1 MNPLGFIN
9 LNPNAYIP
17 GGGGGRGSLQLPRQT
32 CLVAH
37 DTYSYSRIALIVLIV

>member
-1 MNPLGFIN
+1 MYVYV
-9 LNPNAYIP
+9 YIFSYITMGR
-17 GGGGGRGSLQLPRQT
+17 GGGSLQLPRHT